1 MIHILLLDNFG
12 TPTGLSSF
20 EYEGEYIPASNEFL
34 LVEYPA
40 IPFEKIIESWR
51 VVDQQLIDVG
61 NRPSQYHVFNY
72 TTKQWEDPRTPET
85 EWPLVRAK
93 RDNLLAQTD
102 WVTARA
108 YERGEPVPQN
118 YLIYRQALRD
128 ITNQSDPFNIT
139 WPVLENA
146 Q

>member
-1 MIHILLLDNFG
+1 MIFTIFNNITGQILRNVTVPSEDFALKQLQNNNE
-12 TPTGLSSF
+12 SIII
-20 EYEGEYIPASNEFL
+20 GEYVENE
-34 LVEYPA
+34 Y
-40 IPFEKIIESWR
+40 IILKDSPVR
-51 VVDQQLIDVG
+51 L
-61 NRPSQYHVFNY
+61 PSKPSPHHVFNY
-72 TTKQWEDPRTPET
+72 TTKEWEDPRTAET

>member
-72 TTKQWEDPRTPET
+72 TTKQWEDPRTHQT
-85 EWPLVRAK
+85 QWPMVRAE
-93 RDNLLAQTD
+93 RDAKLAASD
-102 WVTARA
+102 WTQL
-108 YERGEPVPQN
+108 PDVP
-118 YLIYRQALRD
+118 LATKEAWAVYRQALRD
-128 ITNQSDPFNIT
+128 ITNQPDPFNIT